1 MIRRARTIL
10 GAALV
15 VCLALAGGSMAQQAS
30 EPTVVLG
37 RPTDRS
43 IALGIL
49 PNFAGEAVV
58 DYGTVSGQYPN
69 VSATVALASA
79 KPGEIEL
86 TSLQPD
92 TRYFYRLRTRSD
104 RQADWRAGPEHTF
117 VTARAPGQTF
127 TFAVQGD
134 SHPERAN
141 QMFNAAL
148 YTTNLRNAAGERP
161 DFYIGLGD
169 DFSVEHLLDTNT
181 QSQDAINQLYATQ
194 RG

>member
-1 MIRRARTIL
+1 MEFGTSPGL
-10 GAALV
+10 YTGNTQVQTVGASGL
-15 VCLALAGGSMAQQAS
+15 
-30 EPTVVLG
+30 TVLEV
-37 RPTDRS
+37 
-43 IALGIL
+43 
-49 PNFAGEAVV
+49 
-58 DYGTVSGQYPN
+58 
-69 VSATVALASA
+69 
-79 KPGEIEL
+79 
-86 TSLQPD
+86 TSLQAN
-92 TRYFYRLRTRSD
+92 TRYVYRARYRTPSEAAFRVEPERSFYT
-104 RQADWRAGPEHTF
+104 QRAAGS
-117 VTARAPGQTF
+117 TF

-194 RG
+194 RGWLGLIGQYAPLFLVNGKDRKSTRLNSSH